1 MKAAVRE
8 QTIISML
15 ETRGRMSV
23 NDLSAMLNISV
34 SALRKQLAVMEEKG
48 FVIRTYGGVMAVNQV
63 PDESFE
69 SKRHKSVAEKMLIAS
84 RARTL
89 IPNNA
94 TVALGAGTTIYSL
107 CNLLSDMAGGTIYT
121 NSMQAS
127 DYLSHCAALDVHIC
141 GGIIRS
147 HTGTLIGNEARNF
160 LSNIQVDYAFISCD
174 AIDSSGSVYSDNL
187 AVAISEQAILNCA
200 KNKYILCD
208 SSKLGR
214 SSVGKITNLSE
225 CTALITDKGSS
236 AFAERFNLITNV
248 IIV

>member
-23 NDLSAMLNISV
+23 NDLSGLLNISV

-84 RARTL
+84 RARSL

-94 TVALGAGTTIYSL
+94 AVALGAGTTIYSL
-107 CNLLSDMAGGTIYT
+107 CNLLSDMTGGTIYT

-236 AFAERFNLITNV
+236 NFAERFNLITNV